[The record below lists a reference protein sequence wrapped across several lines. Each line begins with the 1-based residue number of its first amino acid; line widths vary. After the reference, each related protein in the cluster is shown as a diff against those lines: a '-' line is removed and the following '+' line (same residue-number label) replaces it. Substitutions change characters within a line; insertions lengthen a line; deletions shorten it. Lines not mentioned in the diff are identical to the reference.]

1 MADYKNYY
9 KAEAPT
15 PVPTEQLLQLLRI
28 VWDGDLISKSDRD
41 ILVKMGFVER
51 SCGFQII
58 TGAGIRYLND
68 NGLIRA

>member
-1 MADYKNYY
+1 MADYNKYY
-9 KAEAPT
+9 KAEAPK

-28 VWDGDLISKSDRD
+28 VWDGDLISKTDRD
-41 ILVKMGFVER
+41 TLVKMGFVER

-58 TGAGIRYLND
+58 TGEGIRYLNA

>member
-1 MADYKNYY
+1 MAEYKNYY
-9 KAEAPT
+9 QTEKPT

-51 SCGFQII
+51 KCGFQII

>member
-28 VWDGDLISKSDRD
+28 VWDGDLISKTDRD
-41 ILVKMGFVER
+41 TLVKMGFVER

-58 TGAGIRYLND
+58 TGEGIRYLNA

>member
-1 MADYKNYY
+1 MAEYKNYY
-9 KAEAPT
+9 QTEKPT

-51 SCGFQII
+51 NCGFQII